1 MKKAQSRRF
10 LKFHLSTAVLMM
22 FAAAIAMFLNCRG
35 LQVLSDDLYGF
46 PFAAVCV
53 RYHDE
58 PWEWDNCNLLLDAAF
73 WLLLIAAIALASEF
87 RVHHATAPNLR
98 S

>member
-53 RYHDE
+53 RYRDE
-58 PWEWDNCNLLLDAAF
+58 PWVWNNGPLLLDAAF
-73 WLLLIAAIALASEF
+73 WLLLLAAIALASEF
-87 RVHHATAPNLR
+87 RIRHAIAAGLR
-98 S
+98 C